1 MISPMTL
8 KTLGLGGNASVPRH
22 HAEDQRFAVAAIFTE
37 LHDAFHLPVAA
48 GVIERG
54 ELGYPRSKQG
64 EMGNPLEM
72 DVSMGKSSING
83 EFSTCHNIYI
93 YYPPISSTPIDQH
106 RCVKPTRY
114 VDNTA
119 NGKPWVFPHLY
130 LSLP

>member
-83 EFSTCHNIYI
+83 ECSTCHNIYMYI
-93 YYPPISSTPIDQH
+93 LYPPISSY
-106 RCVKPTRY
+106 RPT
-114 VDNTA
+114 
-119 NGKPWVFPHLY
+119 
-130 LSLP
+130 